1 MYLNRM
7 RYVISDLN
15 VVFSQKCPGSDV
27 AECKREEKGKK
38 ENRGL
43 LGQRGR
49 HLTRYALIAYYHPHL
64 DRVLEPIYYI

>member
-1 MYLNRM
+1 MDLNRM
-7 RYVISDLN
+7 RYVISDLS

-27 AECKREEKGKK
+27 VGCKREENGKK

-43 LGQRGR
+43 LGQRD

-64 DRVLEPIYYI
+64 DRVLEPIYYF